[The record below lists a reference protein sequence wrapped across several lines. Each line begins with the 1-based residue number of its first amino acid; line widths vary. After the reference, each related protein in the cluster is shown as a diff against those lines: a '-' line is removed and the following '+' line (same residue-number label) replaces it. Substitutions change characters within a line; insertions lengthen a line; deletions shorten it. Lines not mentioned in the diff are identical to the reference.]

1 MLLLQLVRSDHPRSW
16 AIPKSHHK
24 LLRSSQLRHKA
35 VNFQKKM
42 KANAPI
48 KRRAPAARR
57 SSALMAGITVK
68 VISYGQ
74 MLMTGSRTPDG
85 RGVNKCSPVQTLP
98 DNGFSVWRA
107 VINDCHT
114 RPVLSVCLFLAS
126 HRKRLQSTFLSHPPP
141 PSHSVRFNTYGFYPI
156 NLFFSVSILINLLL
170 PDNSP

>member
-141 PSHSVRFNTYGFYPI
+141 SHSVRFNTYGFYPI

>member
-1 MLLLQLVRSDHPRSW
+1 
-16 AIPKSHHK
+16 
-24 LLRSSQLRHKA
+24 
-35 VNFQKKM
+35 M
-42 KANAPI
+42 KASAPI

-74 MLMTGSRTPDG
+74 MLMTGSRMPDG

-126 HRKRLQSTFLSHPPP
+126 HRKRLQSTFLSLTPPRP
-141 PSHSVRFNTYGFYPI
+141 PHSVRFNTYGFSPF
-156 NLFFSVSILINLLL
+156 NLFFSVSILINLPL
-170 PDNSP
+170 PDNSPNRLAVPTNFFFT